1 MRRLKP
7 AGNELKQSMN
17 DQEFA
22 QIAEQHAG
30 FVYNVAYRMMGNQY
44 DAEEVAQDAFV
55 SAYRARD
62 RFRGDAQPTTWLYR
76 ITVNAA
82 LMRLRKEK
90 RHREMTVGEDAQPD
104 VPTSDW
110 TQSPVASAMN
120 AELGVRIQSAISD
133 LPEDL
138 QTAVV
143 LRDVQGL
150 SNEEAAEVLEISV
163 SALKA
168 RLHRGRV
175 QLRESLAEYLAQLE
189 TSQ

>member
-1 MRRLKP
+1 
-7 AGNELKQSMN
+7 MN

-22 QIAEQHAG
+22 RLAEDQAG
-30 FVYNVAYRMMGNQY
+30 FVYNVAYRMMGNQH

-82 LMRLRKEK
+82 LMRLRRDK
-90 RHREMTVGEDAQPD
+90 RRREMTVSEDARPD
-104 VPTSDW
+104 SPTSDW
-110 TQSPVASAMN
+110 SELPVASAMN
-120 AELGVRIQSAISD
+120 SELGDRIKQAIED

-150 SNEEAAEVLEISV
+150 SNEEASDVLEISI

-175 QLRESLAEYLAQLE
+175 ALRSALSEYLAE
-189 TSQ
+189 REAAG

>member
-1 MRRLKP
+1 MD
-7 AGNELKQSMN
+7 AEQ
-17 DQEFA
+17 FA
-22 QIAEQHAG
+22 EIAEKHAG
-30 FVYNVAYRMMGNQY
+30 FVYNVAYRMMGNQH

-82 LMRLRKEK
+82 LMRLRKDK
-90 RHREMTVGEDAQPD
+90 RRKEMTVSEDAQPD
-104 VPTSDW
+104 APSQDW

-120 AELGVRIQSAISD
+120 AELGERIKAAIDELSPD
-133 LPEDL
+133 LKV
-138 QTAVV
+138 AVV
-143 LRDVQGL
+143 LRDVREL
-150 SNEEAAEVLEISV
+150 SNEEAADVLEVSV

-175 QLRESLAEYLAQLE
+175 ALRGALSEYLAQRE
-189 TSQ
+189 AEV

>member
-1 MRRLKP
+1 
-7 AGNELKQSMN
+7 MN

-22 QIAEQHAG
+22 EIAEKHAG
-30 FVYNVAYRMMGNQY
+30 FVYNVAYRMMGNQH

-76 ITVNAA
+76 IAVNAA
-82 LMRLRKEK
+82 LMRLRKDK
-90 RHREMTVGEDAQPD
+90 RRKEMTVGEDAQPEK
-104 VPTSDW
+104 PATDW

-120 AELGVRIQSAISD
+120 SELGEKIKAAIDDLSD
-133 LPEDL
+133 DL
-138 QTAVV
+138 KTAVV

-150 SNEEAAEVLEISV
+150 SNEEAAATLDVSV

-175 QLRESLAEYLAQLE
+175 ALRQAL
-189 TSQ
+189 TSYVEQKNASGQDD